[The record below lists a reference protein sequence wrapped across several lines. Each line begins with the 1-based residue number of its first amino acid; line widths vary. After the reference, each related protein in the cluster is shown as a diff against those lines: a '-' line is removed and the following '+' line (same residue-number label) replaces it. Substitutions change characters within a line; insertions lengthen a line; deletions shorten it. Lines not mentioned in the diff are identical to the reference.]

1 MWEGLIAGMAVAGLN
16 GLVAWLILR
25 WAFDKSM
32 MSFMKGVMG
41 GMVGRLFL
49 MGIASFLVLTF
60 TAVDRVA
67 YFAALMAVY
76 LLFQIVEIVFI
87 LRKTK
92 KSKEVETPHP
102 VP

>member
-49 MGIASFLVLTF
+49 VGIASFLVLKF

-67 YFAALMAVY
+67 YVAGLMAVY
-76 LLFQIVEIVFI
+76 LFFLVVEIVFI

-92 KSKEVETPHP
+92 KSKEAEAPHP